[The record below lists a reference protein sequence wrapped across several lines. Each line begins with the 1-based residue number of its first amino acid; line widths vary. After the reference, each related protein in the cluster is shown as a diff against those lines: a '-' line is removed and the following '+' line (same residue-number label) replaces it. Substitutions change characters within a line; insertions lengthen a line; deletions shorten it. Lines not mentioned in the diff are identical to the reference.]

1 MPLVIHVHPEPDIL
15 NNKSAHRIGE
25 ILFLR
30 EGTKVDPLVD
40 AVGVLE
46 ANCALAR
53 KALARMHNAL
63 VRLFKAFF
71 PKK

>member
-15 NNKSAHRIGE
+15 NNKSAHRIG
-25 ILFLR
+25 